1 MITLGILFFKTLK
14 YYNKSSIMI
23 STEERLIDI
32 MKKLYFIFNL
42 QSGKATIAS
51 KLASVIDM
59 FTKAGYEVTTRPTQE
74 RMDACAA
81 AKYAC
86 NQGFDLIVCSGGDGT
101 LNETIQG
108 VMKSDEK
115 LPIGYIPTGSTND
128 FARGVGIPKSI
139 LGSTEWIINGRPYP
153 CDIGSFNDKYFTYI
167 AAFGA
172 FTEVTY
178 ETSQQVKNYLG
189 HAAYILNGLTR
200 LSSIRAYHFKIT
212 TENEEI
218 EDDFIFGMVTNSSSV
233 AGLLSLNDFLLDDGL
248 YEVTLIRTPNSA
260 LDLQKIIRSLLNTDV
275 DTEYIRSFR
284 ASNIHFEC
292 DEEIQWTID
301 GEFGG
306 ALKNVTVKN
315 NKRAIM
321 LMADK

>member
-1 MITLGILFFKTLK
+1 
-14 YYNKSSIMI
+14 
-23 STEERLIDI
+23 
-32 MKKLYFIFNL
+32 MKKLYFIMNL

-51 KLASVIDM
+51 KLANVIDM
-59 FTKAGYEVTTRPTQE
+59 FTKAGYEVTARPTQE

-86 NQGFDLIVCSGGDGT
+86 SQGFDLIVCSGGDGT
-101 LNETIQG
+101 LNEVIQG

-115 LPIGYIPTGSTND
+115 LPIGYIPAGSTND
-128 FARGVGIPKSI
+128 FARGVGIPKNI
-139 LGSTEWIINGRPYP
+139 MDAVQWIIDGKPYA
-153 CDIGSFNDKYFTYI
+153 CDIGGFNDKYFTYI

-178 ETSQQVKNYLG
+178 ETPQQIKNYLG

-200 LSSIRAYHFKIT
+200 LNSIRSYHMKVNADG
-212 TENEEI
+212 ENF
-218 EDDFIFGMVTNSSSV
+218 EDDYIFGMVTNSSSV

-248 YEVTLIRTPNSA
+248 YEVTLIKTPGNP
-260 LDLQKIIRSLLNTDV
+260 LDLQRIIHSLLNIDIDI
-275 DTEYIRSFR
+275 DTAYIKSFR

-301 GEFGG
+301 GEYGG
-306 ALKNVTVKN
+306 KLKNVSVKN
-315 NKRAIM
+315 NKQAVM
-321 LMADK
+321 LMANK

>member
-1 MITLGILFFKTLK
+1 
-14 YYNKSSIMI
+14 
-23 STEERLIDI
+23 

-42 QSGKATIAS
+42 QSGKAVISS
-51 KLASVIDM
+51 KLGIIIDM
-59 FTKAGYEVTTRPTQE
+59 FTKAGFEVTTRPTQE

-86 NQGFDLIVCSGGDGT
+86 QQGFDLIVCSGGDGT
-101 LNETIQG
+101 LNEVIQG

-128 FARGVGIPKSI
+128 FARGVGIPKNIISAV
-139 LGSTEWIINGRPYP
+139 EWIINGKPFP
-153 CDIGSFNDKYFTYI
+153 CDIGGFNDKYFTYI
-167 AAFGA
+167 SAFGA

-178 ETSQQVKNYLG
+178 ETPQQVKNYLG
-189 HAAYILNGLTR
+189 HAAYVLNGLTK
-200 LSSIRAYHFKIT
+200 LNSIRSYHLKIT
-212 TENEEI
+212 TDDEEF

-248 YEVTLIRTPNSA
+248 YEVTLIKTPNNPI
-260 LDLQKIIRSLLNTDV
+260 DLQRIIHSLINIDIDI
-275 DTEYIRSFR
+275 DTAYIKSFR

-301 GEFGG
+301 GEYGG
-306 ALKNVTVKN
+306 KLKNVSVKN
-315 NKRAIM
+315 NKQAII

>member
-1 MITLGILFFKTLK
+1 
-14 YYNKSSIMI
+14 
-23 STEERLIDI
+23 
-32 MKKLYFIFNL
+32 MKKLYFIMNL

-51 KLASVIDM
+51 KLANVIDM
-59 FTKAGYEVTTRPTQE
+59 FTKAGYEVTARPTQE

-86 NQGFDLIVCSGGDGT
+86 SQGFDLIVCSGGDGT
-101 LNETIQG
+101 LNEVIQG

-115 LPIGYIPTGSTND
+115 LPIGYIPAGSTND
-128 FARGVGIPKSI
+128 FARGVGIPKNI
-139 LGSTEWIINGRPYP
+139 MNAVQWIIDGKPYA
-153 CDIGSFNDKYFTYI
+153 CDIGGFNDKYFTYI

-178 ETSQQVKNYLG
+178 ETPQQIKNYLG

-200 LSSIRAYHFKIT
+200 LNSIRSYHMKVNADG
-212 TENEEI
+212 ENF
-218 EDDFIFGMVTNSSSV
+218 EDDYIFGMVTNSSSV

-248 YEVTLIRTPNSA
+248 YEVTLIKTPGNP
-260 LDLQKIIRSLLNTDV
+260 LDLQRIIHSLLNIDIDI
-275 DTEYIRSFR
+275 DTAYIKSFR

-301 GEFGG
+301 GEYGG
-306 ALKNVTVKN
+306 KLKNVTVKN
-315 NKRAIM
+315 NKQAVM
-321 LMADK
+321 LMANK